1 METNI
6 IKKNRERE
14 KYTFAN
20 INLLGNCNANCYF
33 CLGKDISEEL
43 KGKNQL
49 NIHFSEWKNFDS
61 FLEKCKQE
69 NIKKLYLTGQTA
81 DGLQYHYLNELIDY
95 LQDNGFL
102 VGLRSNGYLAES
114 KMCSINKMKDEI
126 AYSIHTLDK
135 DVNKTIMGKN
145 YIPNWENIIPKSGD
159 NVRISIVLTR
169 YNINE
174 IENLIKYISKFD
186 NVRYI
191 QIRRISTE
199 TRYDELKE
207 DIELYEKFY
216 SYIEEKYKE
225 NRIDDFYKAQ
235 RYIIEGKEVNFWRTI
250 ETSINS
256 LNYFTDGTCSDKY
269 FIVEGYLEYMNK

>member
-1 METNI
+1 M
-6 IKKNRERE
+6 
-14 KYTFAN
+14 
-20 INLLGNCNANCYF
+20 
-33 CLGKDISEEL
+33 
-43 KGKNQL
+43 
-49 NIHFSEWKNFDS
+49 
-61 FLEKCKQE
+61 
-69 NIKKLYLTGQTA
+69 
-81 DGLQYHYLNELIDY
+81 
-95 LQDNGFL
+95 
-102 VGLRSNGYLAES
+102 AES